1 MSLPR
6 SVREQADAANTIQE
20 QLNTPATPDT
30 IPNPAAEPATQD
42 PVVEQQEPAAA
53 QSAPEPQQ
61 ETRDAT
67 YWRHRF
73 DVLQGKYNAE
83 VPALRKEINALN
95 EELKATDRSPES
107 AAKRAHEAVAELTEA
122 EVEEFGPDLVNL
134 IKRVVGNVG
143 GSEDVEGIKN
153 DLSQLKD
160 ERQQDATARFW
171 TDLEI
176 QVPDFRAINADSAF
190 HGWLAE
196 HDPLSGKARQ
206 DLLVSAQ
213 QALDPY
219 RVAAI
224 FKSFAGASQKSPQPA
239 VPDDQVHPR
248 QTRAAAPEPQPGKI
262 WAREEITRFYREKS
276 SYPKEEAAAIE
287 ADIFAA
293 QSQGRIR

>member
-6 SVREQADAANTIQE
+6 SVREQADAANTMQE
-20 QLNTPATPDT
+20 QLNNPAASDT
-30 IPNPAAEPATQD
+30 DPNPAAEPATPD

-83 VPALRKEINALN
+83 VPALRKEINTLN
-95 EELKATDRSPES
+95 EKVSTTDRSSES
-107 AAKRAHEAVAELTEA
+107 AAQRAHEAVAELTEA
-122 EVEEFGPDLVNL
+122 EVEEFGPDLVSL
-134 IKRVVGNVG
+134 IKRVVGNIG
-143 GSEDVEGIKN
+143 GSEDVEGIKS
-153 DLSQLKD
+153 DISQLKD

-171 TDLEI
+171 TDLEM

-196 HDPLSGKARQ
+196 YDPLSGKTRQ

-224 FKSFAGASQKSPQPA
+224 FKSFSGAGQKATQPA
-239 VPDDQVHPR
+239 IPDDQIHPR
-248 QTRAAAPEPQPGKI
+248 QARSAAPEPQQGKI
-262 WAREEITRFYREKS
+262 WAREEITRFYREKGGYS
-276 SYPKEEAAAIE
+276 KEEAAAIE